1 MKGKVYL
8 IGAGPGDA
16 SLITLKG
23 LQCIKEADVIVH
35 DRLASDSLLE
45 EAKENCEFIY
55 VGKKSK
61 DHTKTQDEINEIIY
75 KEALS
80 GKIVARL
87 KGGDP
92 YVFGRGGEEG
102 EYLVER
108 NIPFETVPGVTS
120 SIGGLAY
127 AGIPITHR
135 DYASSFHVIT
145 GHLKDESEEL
155 NWEALASLRGTLVF
169 LMGVSNLKRIC
180 DRLIENGKDEDTPV
194 AIVNWATTSYQ
205 KVVEGNLS
213 NIYEKAIKEKI
224 TPPSLI
230 VVGQVVKLRK
240 KLNFFEE
247 KLLFGKAIV
256 VTRAKA
262 QKKEF
267 VNELKKLGATAYEFP
282 TIEIDEISP
291 NLKLDNAIKNI
302 DKYTH
307 ILLTSVNGAN
317 IFFEKLFSLGYDARK
332 LGEVKIGAI
341 GPKTGKT
348 IEKYGVRP
356 DFIPEEHVSEALIKD
371 LKKVLTEKDKVLV
384 PRAKNARPYLVREL
398 SKICDVDEVKTY
410 NTIKGINKAEKLI
423 KFLKDKKD
431 FYLTFTSPSTFNNFV
446 EILGDDSSDILNRG
460 KILSI
465 GPITS
470 NTIRE
475 KGYEVYGE
483 AEEYTVDGLIELL
496 VKEGEKQ

>member
-23 LQCIKEADVIVH
+23 LQCIKEADTIVY
-35 DRLASDSLLE
+35 DRLVNSTLLE
-45 EAKENCEFIY
+45 DIKDSCKLIY

-75 KEALS
+75 KEALD

-92 YVFGRGGEEG
+92 YVFGRGGEEA

-145 GHLKDESEEL
+145 GHLKDESKEL
-155 NWEALASLRGTLVF
+155 NWKALASLKGTLVF
-169 LMGVSNLKRIC
+169 LMGVSNLEKIC
-180 DRLIENGKDEDTPV
+180 NRLMENGKEKNTPV
-194 AIVNWATTSYQ
+194 AIINWATTSNQ
-205 KVVEGNLS
+205 KVVEGNIS
-213 NIYEKAIKEKI
+213 NIYEKAMKEKI
-224 TPPSLI
+224 TSPSLI
-230 VVGQVVKLRK
+230 VVGEVVKLRK
-240 KLNFFEE
+240 KLNFFED
-247 KLLFGKAIV
+247 KVLFGKNIV

-267 VNELKKLGATAYEFP
+267 VNELNKLGASVHDFP
-282 TIEIDEISP
+282 TIEIDKISP
-291 NLKLDNAIKNI
+291 NIELDNAIENI

-307 ILLTSVNGAN
+307 VLLTSVNGAN
-317 IFFEKLFSLGYDARK
+317 VFFDRLFSLGYDARK
-332 LGEVKIGAI
+332 LGGLKVGTI
-341 GPKTGKT
+341 GPKTGKA
-348 IEKYGVRP
+348 IEKYGIKS
-356 DFIPEEHVSEALIKD
+356 DFIPKEHVSEALFED
-371 LKKVLTEKDKVLV
+371 LKKVLTEKDRILI
-384 PRAKNARPYLVREL
+384 PRAKNARPYLVEEL
-398 SKICDVDEVKTY
+398 SKICTVDEVKTY
-410 NTIKGINKAEKLI
+410 ETIKTMNKKDQLI
-423 KFLKDKKD
+423 KFLKDKED
-431 FYLTFTSPSTFNNFV
+431 FYLTFTSPSTFNNFI
-446 EILGDDSSDILNRG
+446 EILGDNSQEILNKG

-470 NTIRE
+470 KAVN
-475 KGYEVYGE
+475 KQGYEVYKQ
-483 AEEYTVDGLIELL
+483 AEEYTVGGLLDLL
-496 VKEGEKQ
+496 IKEGEN